1 MSKSRN
7 VYPTWWLLSHMLS
20 HAVAVALNRILLVSS
35 RTMMASNPNLSA
47 VPDRCHVTSSTSLS
61 RCNEPGKS
69 RFSAAFHTCG
79 MELEIHSSRLIGAIS
94 RVASRECSQTRDLGS
109 RGLSRSER
117 NGMNGALNRPA
128 FEEQQNLASGRERQ
142 SPRYTNFFPEV
153 KRLSSRKRTE
163 GGCREEGSVVSQ
175 GRSGRAT
182 LGASG
187 RQQLSRAHELH
198 CTWIGVM
205 NDEIESLRRQV
216 PPRILLVDG
225 GRGPESQR
233 EGRKGESSRRGKAQA
248 RRASSGERDGI
259 GSSQPKGMDAGQG
272 HRGSQRAG

>member
-142 SPRYTNFFPEV
+142 SPRYTNSFPEV

-163 GGCREEGSVVSQ
+163 GSSRGGLDGFSGPV
-175 GRSGRAT
+175 RSGDAQGSRKAAAQQSPRAA
-182 LGASG
+182 L
-187 RQQLSRAHELH
+187 QLDR
-198 CTWIGVM
+198 G
-205 NDEIESLRRQV
+205 DERRDRESSATSSPSDIACRRRQRARE
-216 PPRILLVDG
+216 PERG
-225 GRGPESQR
+225 QKGREL
-233 EGRKGESSRRGKAQA
+233 EKGEGA
-248 RRASSGERDGI
+248 GEE
-259 GSSQPKGMDAGQG
+259 SK
-272 HRGSQRAG
+272 